1 MNRPLLSWRL
11 IGWVGFFIV
20 GLGAWA
26 QGTPGGSSTV
36 TVQISNS
43 AAAGQYAAES
53 LVLEKSEAIYRMAAD
68 GTGTRLITKVA
79 RIQSE
84 SVLREVGVVSIAY
97 ASNSEKVEFVY
108 LRARHPDGSVVETPG
123 SEAIEI
129 TPQVTQQAPFYSDL
143 KQKQIPVRSLKVGDT
158 LEWQVKVTKTKA
170 EAAGQFWA
178 SESFT
183 EEAVVLSEVVELRAP
198 KDKAVT
204 VWSPMYKPTETVDGG
219 EKVWRW
225 EHSQLKPTTGPA
237 ADAEKEA
244 KKTKVWTAEQE
255 LDAKEG
261 KLPDVA
267 WTTFKNWA
275 EVGAWY
281 RGLEGERM
289 AANADVKAKV
299 AEVTAGKTTEEEK
312 IRAVYGYVAT
322 QVRYVGVAFGIGRY
336 QPHEAG
342 DVLQNQ
348 YGDCKDKHT
357 LLAAMLG
364 ALGLHPDAVM
374 IGAGIRFNEAVP
386 SPAAFNH
393 LITRVTV
400 AGKPVWLDT
409 TSEVAPYQVL
419 LAGIRDHSGLVVPET
434 GPARLEKTPPDL
446 PFKALQTME
455 ANGVISKEGI
465 ATSRMV
471 ITVRGDDEVYL
482 RAVMRQIT
490 PAQYDLL
497 AQKMSEGM
505 GYGGKTTHAE
515 MSRPENTDEP
525 FKISYDYKRETPPG
539 WGETKQILP
548 QVAPVSLPRVDEK
561 DPPVQSIALGQR
573 RVEISHSAQK
583 LPDGWGVELPEAIH
597 AKSPWATVDQT
608 YKFEKG
614 MMSSERRVEILEE
627 KVPVANWKEYKKFGE
642 AANLGLEN
650 YVQLVH
656 FEAAG
661 AEDVTKDSPGE
672 DSSHASGTASTKAS
686 DPAAAKL
693 IQAAMK
699 SLQQMDTKSAR
710 EQLDEAKSIN
720 PEQPRLW
727 LAYGTLESALGAAT
741 AAFADFERELAL
753 HPNTSAVYGPL
764 AGLQIQRGQT
774 KEAEATLRKWEAL
787 DERNPAPAKILAQLL
802 MNDGNFS
809 GAAAEAKAALG
820 TIPEGE
826 DKDEQLQYL
835 LGQAQLKSGLK
846 EAGRKTLVD
855 LLERTDD
862 AGMMN
867 NGAYALADAGV
878 EYPLA
883 EKITRTALGKM
894 EAESQAWTL
903 DERPQTLKAKSETIE
918 ATWDTLGWILYR
930 EGKEEEGERYIR
942 AAWLNRQTAEV
953 GEHLGDI
960 ALARGDKAAALLD
973 YEMALSTFG
982 GRTIQLTLQAKGI
995 QAPTNFA
1002 KKRSALETE
1011 ITDKAE
1017 GLKNAGT
1024 KSTLQE
1030 GGVSLQKLR
1039 TLSLG
1044 PAAGL
1049 NGTAEYRMLLSA
1061 DKIQR
1066 VEATGEK
1073 TLPNGDKRLMKA
1085 DFKGWVPE
1093 GSKAALV
1100 KVVLLNC
1107 HSGVCDLVIEP

>member
-1 MNRPLLSWRL
+1 MTRPLQSWRL
-11 IGWVGFFIV
+11 FVCVGLFGV
-20 GLGAWA
+20 GLGAWG
-26 QGTPGGSSTV
+26 QGAPG
-36 TVQISNS
+36 
-43 AAAGQYAAES
+43 GQYAGES
-53 LVLEKSEAIYRMAAD
+53 IVLEKSEAIYQMAAD
-68 GTGTRLITKVA
+68 GTGSRVITKVA

-84 SVLREVGVVSIAY
+84 AVLREVGVVSIAY
-97 ASNSEKVEFVY
+97 AANSEKVEFVFV
-108 LRARHPDGSVVETPG
+108 RARHPDGTVVDTPG

-129 TPQVTQQAPFYSDL
+129 SPQVTQQAPFYSDL

-158 LEWQVKVTKTKA
+158 LEWQVRVTKTKA
-170 EAAGQFWA
+170 EAPGQFWG
-178 SESFT
+178 SDSFVD
-183 EEAVVLSEVVELRAP
+183 EAVVLSEVVELRAP

-204 VWSPMYKPTETVDGG
+204 VWSPLYKPTETIDGG
-219 EKVWRW
+219 ERVWRW

-237 ADAEKEA
+237 AEAEKEA
-244 KKTKVWTAEQE
+244 KKKKVWTAEQE

-267 WTTFKNWA
+267 WTTFKSWA
-275 EVGAWY
+275 EVGVWY

-289 AANADVKAKV
+289 SANADVKAKA
-299 AEVTAGKTTEEEK
+299 AEVTAGKTTEEAK

-393 LITRVTV
+393 LITRVMV
-400 AGKPVWLDT
+400 DGKPVWLDT

-419 LAGIRDHSGLVVPET
+419 LVGIRDHPGLVVPET
-434 GPARLEKTPPDL
+434 GAARVEKTPAEL

-455 ANGVISKEGI
+455 ANGVMSKDGV

-471 ITVRGDDEVYL
+471 ITIRGDDEVYL
-482 RAVMRQIT
+482 RAVMRQIA

-505 GYGGKTTHAE
+505 GYGGKATHAE
-515 MSRPENTDEP
+515 VSRAEDTDQP
-525 FKISYDYKRETPPG
+525 FKMSYDYKREAPSN
-539 WGETKQILP
+539 WGENKQMLP
-548 QVAPVSLPRVDEK
+548 QVAPVSLPMVDDK
-561 DPPVQSIALGQR
+561 DPPVQSLNLGQP
-573 RVEISHSAQK
+573 RVETSHSTQK
-583 LPDGWGVELPEAIH
+583 VPDGWGVELPEAIH

-608 YKFEKG
+608 YKFDKG
-614 MMSSERRVEILEE
+614 LMSSERRVEVLQE
-627 KVPVANWKEYKKFGE
+627 KVPVANWKEYKKFAE
-642 AANLGLEN
+642 TANLGMEN

-661 AEDVTKDSPGE
+661 AEDVTKDSPSVGSE
-672 DSSHASGTASTKAS
+672 NASTKAS
-686 DPAAAKL
+686 NPAAAKL

-720 PEQPRLW
+720 PEQQKLW
-727 LAYGTLESALGAAT
+727 LAYGTLETALGAAT

-753 HPNTSAVYGPL
+753 HPGTSAVYGPM
-764 AGLQIQRGQT
+764 AGLQIHRGQT
-774 KEAEATLRKWEAL
+774 KEAEATLHKWETL
-787 DERNPAPAKILAQLL
+787 DERNPVPAKMLAQLL
-802 MNDGNFS
+802 MNDGDYF
-809 GAAAEAKAALG
+809 GAAAEAKAAIG
-820 TIPEGE
+820 STPEGE
-826 DKDEQLQYL
+826 DKDQQLRYL
-835 LGQAQLKSGLK
+835 LGQAQLKAGMK
-846 EAGRKTLVD
+846 ESGRKTLVD
-855 LLERTDD
+855 LLAETDD

-867 NGAYALADAGV
+867 NAAYALADAGV

-883 EKITRTALGKM
+883 EKITRAALGKM
-894 EAESQAWTL
+894 EVESQAWTL
-903 DERPQTLKAKSETIE
+903 DERPQTLKAKTETIE

-930 EGKEEEGERYIR
+930 EGKKEEGAQYIR

-960 ALARGDKAAALLD
+960 ALAKGDKSAALLD

-982 GRTIQLTLQAKGI
+982 GRAVLVTLQSKEI
-995 QAPTNFA
+995 QTPTNFA
-1002 KKRSALETE
+1002 QQRSVLEKE
-1011 ITDKAE
+1011 ITDKADE
-1017 GLKNAGT
+1017 LKKAGT
-1024 KSTLQE
+1024 KSTVQQ

-1039 TLSLG
+1039 TLQLG
-1044 PAAGL
+1044 PANGL
-1049 NGTAEYRMLLSA
+1049 NGTAEYRLLLGA
-1061 DKIQR
+1061 EKIQR
-1066 VEATGEK
+1066 VGATGEK
-1073 TLPNGDKRLMKA
+1073 TLPDGDKRLLQA

-1107 HSGVCDLVIEP
+1107 HSGTCDLVIEP